1 MTYVD
6 TSIFVAYYCPE
17 PLSSQA
23 QRALQEEGELAISS
37 LVEVEFASALARKV
51 RTREMRL
58 TDAQRVLVAF
68 QAHLDQGLFRRL
80 PVERQHFAKAHEWLA
95 SFRIALRTLDALHVA
110 LAAIEGASMITADA
124 ALARTCARVGV
135 RARLVAQNL

>member
-1 MTYVD
+1 MTYID
-6 TSIFVAYYCPE
+6 TSVFVAYYCPE

-23 QRALQEEGELAISS
+23 QRVLQQQRELAISS

-68 QAHLDQGLFRRL
+68 QAHLDQEIFRRL
-80 PVERQHFAKAHEWLA
+80 PIERQHFAKAHEWLT
-95 SFRIALRTLDALHVA
+95 SFRIPLRTLDALHVA
-110 LAAIEGASMITADA
+110 VAATEGASMITADT
-124 ALARTCARVGV
+124 ALARTCAKVGV
-135 RARLVAQNL
+135 VARLVA